1 MNHDDV
7 IAQARRWVARQT
19 QLRND
24 AERLGDSVAI
34 AAADAEIAETEA
46 LIAQLEAL

>member
-1 MNHDDV
+1 MNHDDI

-19 QLRND
+19 QLRAE
-24 AERLGDSVAI
+24 AERLGDATAMS
-34 AAADAEIAETEA
+34 AADAEIAETEQ